1 MPSSKSAEI
10 HPGTERSPAA
20 AQRIA
25 AGASP
30 ASRALAGWGVAL
42 LALPALIPIARQYVS
57 AYLQGR
63 VATGF
68 IYYDMPYYMANA
80 REHFDQ
86 GFQLTYGNPYAPYH
100 TPAIYFQP
108 HIFLLGCLQHLGL
121 DPGLVFNLFGLA
133 ALFFA
138 VTVGIRFYDEV
149 VGLQTTARRIGL
161 VCFFWGGGILCI
173 FGAAYGL
180 LTHER
185 VLDSLFTFDI
195 ANGWWMFN
203 FGRNLTYPTE
213 AYYHGIFLLCLLCLM
228 RRRFAASLV
237 LAALM
242 SLTHPFSGLS
252 LALILVGYSALELML
267 KTRTVTPWMLAGGVA
282 IVTFHLAYYQLF
294 LNRFADHRLLQS
306 QWELAWLYKPL
317 TFIPALY
324 IVGSQALARLRQPSG
339 LRRAFEDRRVRLF
352 VVWFLT
358 VFALTQH
365 NLIIK
370 PKQPVHFAHGYDWMA
385 LFFLGAPVLV
395 QMFDRVL
402 LIRPRQ
408 WRYAALGLTL
418 TFVLLDNL
426 IWYGTFFMPGG
437 NDAAITISRNQ
448 KAVLEWLDRNTKPPE
463 MVVSQDV
470 EVSYLV
476 STYTRIRSWRGHQF
490 NTPLSW
496 QRRIELEQV
505 FLTGHVLAEWD
516 RMRVVYVV
524 YRSNDKWR
532 PPPGTTELYRNSD
545 FAVWGHGNA

>member
-1 MPSSKSAEI
+1 MEIRMPSSTSAEI
-10 HPGTERSPAA
+10 RRPAGGAAERDTPRPA
-20 AQRIA
+20 
-25 AGASP
+25 
-30 ASRALAGWGVAL
+30 RALAWWIVPL
-42 LALPALIPIARQYVS
+42 LALPALIPVARQCVS

-68 IYYDMPYYMANA
+68 IFYDMPYYMANA

-86 GFQLTYGNPYAPYH
+86 GFQLTYGNPYASYN

-149 VGLQTTARRIGL
+149 VGLETTARRMGL
-161 VCFFWGGGILCI
+161 VCFFWGGGVLCI
-173 FGAAYGL
+173 AGAAYGL
-180 LTHER
+180 LAHQR

-195 ANGWWMFN
+195 ADGWWMFN

-213 AYYHGIFLLCLLCLM
+213 AYYHGLFLLCLLCLM
-228 RRRFAASLV
+228 RRRFSASLA

-242 SLTHPFSGLS
+242 SLSHPFSGLS
-252 LALILVGYSALELML
+252 LALILVGYSALELLL
-267 KTRTVTPWMLAGGVA
+267 KTRTVTPWMLAGSVA
-282 IVTFHLAYYQLF
+282 IVVLHLAYYQLF
-294 LNRFADHRLLQS
+294 LNRFADHRLLQN
-306 QWELAWLYKPL
+306 QWEIAWLYKPL

-324 IVGSQALARLRQPSG
+324 IVGSQAIARLRKPG
-339 LRRAFEDRRVRLF
+339 LRRVFEDSRVRLF
-352 VVWFLT
+352 AVWFLT

-365 NLIIK
+365 NLIMK

-395 QMFDRVL
+395 QMFDRLL
-402 LIRPRQ
+402 LIRPRP
-408 WRYAALGLTL
+408 WRYAALGLTV

-426 IWYGTFFMPGG
+426 IWYGTFFLPRG
-437 NDAAITISRNQ
+437 NDAAITISRDQ

-470 EVSYLV
+470 KVSYLV
-476 STYTRIRSWRGHQF
+476 STYTRVRSWRGHQF
-490 NTPLSW
+490 NTPRSG
-496 QRRIELEQV
+496 QRLFESEQV
-505 FLTGHVLAEWD
+505 FRTGHVLPEWES
-516 RMRVVYVV
+516 MRVVYVV
-524 YRSNDKWR
+524 YRSNDKWK
-532 PPPGTTELYRNSD
+532 PPPGTIELYRNSD
-545 FAVWGHGNA
+545 FAVWGPADA